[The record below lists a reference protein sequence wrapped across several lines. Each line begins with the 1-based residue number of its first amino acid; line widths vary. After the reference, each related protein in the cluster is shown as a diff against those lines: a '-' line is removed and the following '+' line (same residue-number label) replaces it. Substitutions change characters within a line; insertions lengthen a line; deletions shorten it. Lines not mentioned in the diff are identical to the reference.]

1 MYSRIIQFP
10 PKKSFFLFGPRATG
24 KTTWLRQLFPDAVYI
39 DLLQSEMYTMLL
51 AAPERLARFI
61 PPDCREPVIIDEVQ
75 RVPELLNE
83 VHRLIEQK
91 QQYKN
96 RNKNIRFILTGSSAR
111 KLRAR
116 GVNLLAGRALTRF
129 MHPLTVE
136 ELGDDFSIDT
146 SLKFGHLPAIYS
158 EPDPADYLASYIQTY
173 LREEV
178 QQEGL
183 TRNLQ
188 VFARFLEAASF
199 SQGAVLNISE
209 VARDCGAGRKLVEQ
223 YFYILDDLLLAH
235 RLPVFTKR
243 AKRRLVSHPKFY
255 FFDTG
260 VYRAIRPK
268 GPLDRPEEIDGMA
281 LETLVFQELLAINDL
296 HRLGYELFYW
306 RTSNGREVDFV
317 LYGEA
322 GIIAIEVKR
331 AAKIRTKELRGLK
344 AFGKDYPMASLYMFY
359 GGETTMYIDDITLIP
374 INEALRRLPQLCAG

>member
-10 PKKSFFLFGPRATG
+10 PEKSFFLFGPRATG

-39 DLLQSEMYTMLL
+39 DLLQSEMYNMLL

-83 VHRLIEQK
+83 AHRLIEQK
-91 QQYKN
+91 QQDKST
-96 RNKNIRFILTGSSAR
+96 NIRFILTGSSAR
-111 KLRAR
+111 KLRAK

-136 ELGDDFSIDT
+136 ELGDDFSLET

-158 EPDPADYLASYIQTY
+158 EPDPADYLAGYIQIY

-183 TRNLQ
+183 TRSLQ

-199 SQGAVLNISE
+199 SQGSVLNISE

-260 VYRAIRPK
+260 VYRAIRPR
-268 GPLDRPEEIDGMA
+268 GPLDRPEEIDSMA

-359 GGETTMYIDDITLIP
+359 GGETTMYIDDIILIP
-374 INEALRRLPQLCAG
+374 INEALQRLPQLCAG

>member
-10 PKKSFFLFGPRATG
+10 PEKSFFLFGPRATG
-24 KTTWLRQLFPDAVYI
+24 KTTWLRQLLPEAVYI
-39 DLLQSEMYTMLL
+39 DLLKSDVYTMLL
-51 AAPERLARFI
+51 AAPERLAQMI
-61 PPDCREPVIIDEVQ
+61 PPDCHGPVIIDEIQ

-83 VHRLIEQK
+83 VHRLIERKKKQK
-91 QQYKN
+91 N
-96 RNKNIRFILTGSSAR
+96 FRFVLTGSSAR
-111 KLRAR
+111 KLRAK

-129 MHPLTVE
+129 MHPLTVQ
-136 ELGDDFSIDT
+136 ELGNDFSLET
-146 SLKFGHLPAIYS
+146 SLAFGHLPAIYS
-158 EPDPADYLASYIQTY
+158 EPDPADYLASYVQTY

-199 SQGAVLNISE
+199 AQGSVLNISE

-223 YFYILDDLLLAH
+223 YFYILEDLLLAY
-235 RLPVFTKR
+235 RLPVFSKR
-243 AKRRLVSHPKFY
+243 AKRRMVRHPKFY
-255 FFDTG
+255 FFDAG
-260 VYRAIRPK
+260 VYRTIRPR

-281 LETLVFQELLAINDL
+281 METLVFQELLAVNDL

-317 LYGEA
+317 LYGER

-331 AAKIRTKELRGLK
+331 AAKIRRKELRGLK
-344 AFGKDYPMASLYMFY
+344 AFARDYPTASLYMFY
-359 GGETTMYIDDITLIP
+359 GGDTRMYLDDITLIP
-374 INEALRRLPQLCAG
+374 VEEALQQLVQLCGA

>member
-10 PKKSFFLFGPRATG
+10 PEKSFFLFGPRATG

-39 DLLQSEMYTMLL
+39 DLLQSEMYNMLL

-91 QQYKN
+91 QQDKST
-96 RNKNIRFILTGSSAR
+96 NIRFILTGSSAR
-111 KLRAR
+111 KLRAK
-116 GVNLLAGRALTRF
+116 GVNLPAGRALTRF

-136 ELGDDFSIDT
+136 ELGDDFSLET

-158 EPDPADYLASYIQTY
+158 EPDPADYLAGYIQIY

-183 TRNLQ
+183 TRSLQ

-199 SQGAVLNISE
+199 SQGSVLNISE

-260 VYRAIRPK
+260 VYRAIRPR
-268 GPLDRPEEIDGMA
+268 GPLDRPEEIDSMA